1 MENYWTSN
9 KSINGLRHF
18 VLVNETKE
26 KGNIS
31 FLMVSVLDSE
41 INLKT
46 TYEELINSGN
56 WHKGWINL
64 SKHQSITE
72 EYVNYKS
79 IYKREGID
87 EIFIN
92 EDSLFNIETIRL
104 PEIEI
109 LLNYEV
115 KTGNPI
121 VAVVMRAPAKI
132 KKGRKG

>member
-9 KSINGLRHF
+9 KPINGLKHF
-18 VLVNETKE
+18 VLVNEIIE
-26 KGNIS
+26 QGNTT

-41 INLKT
+41 IYLKT

-64 SKHQSITE
+64 SKNQSITE

-79 IYKREGID
+79 INKGELID

-92 EDSLFNIETIRL
+92 EDSLFNIS
-104 PEIEI
+104 
-109 LLNYEV
+109 
-115 KTGNPI
+115 
-121 VAVVMRAPAKI
+121 
-132 KKGRKG
+132 

>member
-9 KSINGLRHF
+9 KTINGLRHF

-41 INLKT
+41 INLTT
-46 TYEELINSGN
+46 TYEELINSSN

-64 SKHQSITE
+64 PKLQSITE
-72 EYVNYKS
+72 EYFDYKS
-79 IYKREGID
+79 SKQEEGID

-92 EDSLFNIETIRL
+92 EDSLFNIS
-104 PEIEI
+104 
-109 LLNYEV
+109 
-115 KTGNPI
+115 
-121 VAVVMRAPAKI
+121 
-132 KKGRKG
+132 

>member
-9 KSINGLRHF
+9 KTINGLRHF

-41 INLKT
+41 INLKI

-56 WHKGWINL
+56 WHKGWTNL

-72 EYVNYKS
+72 EYDIYKS
-79 IYKREGID
+79 INKGEGI
-87 EIFIN
+87 EKIFIN
-92 EDSLFNIETIRL
+92 EDSLFNIS
-104 PEIEI
+104 
-109 LLNYEV
+109 
-115 KTGNPI
+115 
-121 VAVVMRAPAKI
+121 
-132 KKGRKG
+132 

>member
-1 MENYWTSN
+1 MDNFWTSN
-9 KSINGLRHF
+9 KTINGLRHF

-26 KGNIS
+26 KGNII

-41 INLKT
+41 IYLKT

-64 SKHQSITE
+64 PKLQSITE

-79 IYKREGID
+79 MNKGEGIV

-92 EDSLFNIETIRL
+92 EDSFFNIS
-104 PEIEI
+104 
-109 LLNYEV
+109 
-115 KTGNPI
+115 
-121 VAVVMRAPAKI
+121 
-132 KKGRKG
+132 

>member
-9 KSINGLRHF
+9 KPINGLRHF
-18 VLVNETKE
+18 VLVNETEE
-26 KGNIS
+26 KGNKI

-56 WHKGWINL
+56 WQKGWINL
-64 SKHQSITE
+64 SKDQSISE

-79 IYKREGID
+79 INKGKGID

-92 EDSLFNIETIRL
+92 EDSLFNIS
-104 PEIEI
+104 
-109 LLNYEV
+109 
-115 KTGNPI
+115 
-121 VAVVMRAPAKI
+121 
-132 KKGRKG
+132 

>member
-9 KSINGLRHF
+9 EPINGLRHF

-26 KGNIS
+26 KENII
-31 FLMVSVLDSE
+31 FLMVSVLDSQ

-56 WHKGWINL
+56 WYKGWVNL
-64 SKHQSITE
+64 PKLQSITE

-79 IYKREGID
+79 INKGEGID

-92 EDSLFNIETIRL
+92 EDSLFNIS
-104 PEIEI
+104 
-109 LLNYEV
+109 
-115 KTGNPI
+115 
-121 VAVVMRAPAKI
+121 
-132 KKGRKG
+132 